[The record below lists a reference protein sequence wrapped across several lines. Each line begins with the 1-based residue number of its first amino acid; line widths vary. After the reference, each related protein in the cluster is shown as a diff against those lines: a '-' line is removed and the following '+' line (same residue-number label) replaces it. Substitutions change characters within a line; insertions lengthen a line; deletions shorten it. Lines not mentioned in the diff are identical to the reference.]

1 MTGQCKILILRPV
14 SENKSSK
21 RFRKR
26 ISAGGLVEKSVNYA
40 DMNYSCWRERIG
52 DLIKNERCNNNWSTI
67 NRYAFHII
75 HIVLSNI
82 NVLLYVSL
90 MRIYCLTC
98 LTFILLI
105 NISLKIFLWN
115 LCVIATV
122 IHLIG
127 KYMFTAIE
135 GSNPHPHQ
143 KQVSSIS

>member
-14 SENKSSK
+14 SENKSLK

-52 DLIKNERCNNNWSTI
+52 DLIENERCNNNWFTI
-67 NRYAFHII
+67 NRDAFHII
-75 HIVLSNI
+75 HVVLWNI
-82 NVLLYVSL
+82 NAVLHVSL

-98 LTFILLI
+98 LTFMLLI
-105 NISLKIFLWN
+105 NISLKMFLWN
-115 LCVIATV
+115 LYVIATV

-135 GSNPHPHQ
+135 GSKPHPHQ
-143 KQVSSIS
+143 KQVSSIF

>member
-14 SENKSSK
+14 SENKSLK

-26 ISAGGLVEKSVNYA
+26 ISAGGLVEKPVNYA

-82 NVLLYVSL
+82 ERTICIITSCTLRFSDENLLPYLSH
-90 MRIYCLTC
+90 IYITNQY
-98 LTFILLI
+98 FIE
-105 NISLKIFLWN
+105 NISLKLMCHCYSDSPNW
-115 LCVIATV
+115 
-122 IHLIG
+122 
-127 KYMFTAIE
+127 
-135 GSNPHPHQ
+135 
-143 KQVSSIS
+143 